1 MGNHRRIPVT
11 PHGISSILG
20 GMSRELDDIDLQIL
34 EALQVDARTPLV
46 RLAEAIGISDTTVRA
61 RIDRLVRRFG
71 VRFVVDIDPKELGML
86 YFYLGVR
93 VQGPAMT
100 RAVDRMSVLPE
111 IIFLGRTVCGYD
123 LLAEMVC
130 RDNADMVRMLDE
142 IRSIAGVTQV
152 DTFTVLTVEKEN
164 WRFASLAHDPACPP
178 R

>member
-1 MGNHRRIPVT
+1 
-11 PHGISSILG
+11 
-20 GMSRELDDIDLQIL
+20 MSQKLDDIDLQIL
-34 EALQVDARTPLV
+34 DALQVNARTSFV
-46 RLAEAIGISDTTVRA
+46 QLAQSLGVSDTTVRA

-100 RAVDRMSVLPE
+100 RAVHRMSELPE
-111 IIFLGRTVCGYD
+111 IIFLGRTVGGYD

-130 RDNADMVRMLDE
+130 RDNSHMVRMLDE

-152 DTFTVLTVEKEN
+152 DTYTVLTVEKEN
-164 WRFASLAHDPACPP
+164 WRFAELA
-178 R
+178 RE

>member
-1 MGNHRRIPVT
+1 MRTVERY
-11 PHGISSILG
+11 
-20 GMSRELDDIDLQIL
+20 EL
-34 EALQVDARTPLV
+34 DARTSFV
-46 RLAEAIGISDTTVRA
+46 RLAKSLGVSDTTVRA
-61 RIDRLVRRFG
+61 RIDRLVHRFG

-100 RAVDRMSVLPE
+100 RAVDRMSELPE
-111 IIFLGRTVCGYD
+111 IIFLGRTVGGYD

-152 DTFTVLTVEKEN
+152 DTYTVLTVEKEN
-164 WRFASLAHDPACPP
+164 WRFAALARD
-178 R
+178 

>member
-1 MGNHRRIPVT
+1 MT
-11 PHGISSILG
+11 SSAYSAILG
-20 GMSRELDDIDLQIL
+20 GMGQKLDDIDLQIL
-34 EALQVDARTPLV
+34 DALQVDSRTPLV
-46 RLAEAIGISDTTVRA
+46 RLAEKIGISDTTVRA
-61 RIDRLVRRFG
+61 RLDRLVRRFG

-100 RAVDRMSVLPE
+100 RAVDRLSALPE
-111 IIFLGRTVCGYD
+111 IIFLGRTLGGYD

-164 WRFASLAHDPACPP
+164 WHFTPLAQH
-178 R
+178 

>member
-1 MGNHRRIPVT
+1 MT
-11 PHGISSILG
+11 PRGLSAILG
-20 GMSRELDDIDLQIL
+20 GVSQRLDDIDLQIL
-34 EALQVDARTPLV
+34 DALQVDARTSFV
-46 RLAEAIGISDTTVRA
+46 RLAQGLGVSDTTVRA

-100 RAVDRMSVLPE
+100 RAVDRMSELPE
-111 IIFLGRTVCGYD
+111 IIFIGRTVGGYD

-130 RDNADMVRMLDE
+130 RDNADMVRMLDQ
-142 IRSIAGVTQV
+142 IRSITGVTQI
-152 DTFTVLTVEKEN
+152 DTYTVLTIEKEN
-164 WRFASLAHDPACPP
+164 WRFSNLARDSVGPP

>member
-1 MGNHRRIPVT
+1 MGQK
-11 PHGISSILG
+11 
-20 GMSRELDDIDLQIL
+20 LDDIDLQIL
-34 EALQVDARTPLV
+34 DALQVDARTPLV
-46 RLAEAIGISDTTVRA
+46 RLAESIGVSDTTVRA

-86 YFYLGVR
+86 YFYLGVG

-100 RAVDRMSVLPE
+100 RAVDRMSALPE
-111 IIFLGRTVCGYD
+111 IIFLGRTVGGYD

-152 DTFTVLTVEKEN
+152 DTYTVLTIEKEN
-164 WRFASLAHDPACPP
+164 WRFTGLA
-178 R
+178 RG

>member
-1 MGNHRRIPVT
+1 MGPRITVT
-11 PHGISSILG
+11 SAASSAILG
-20 GMSRELDDIDLQIL
+20 GMSQKLDDIDLQIL
-34 EALQVDARTPLV
+34 DALQVDARTSFV
-46 RLAEAIGISDTTVRA
+46 RLSQSLGVSDTTVRA

-100 RAVDRMSVLPE
+100 RAVDRMSELPE
-111 IIFLGRTVCGYD
+111 IIFLGRTVGGYD

-130 RDNADMVRMLDE
+130 RDNPHMVRMLDE

-152 DTFTVLTVEKEN
+152 DTYTVLTVEKEN
-164 WRFASLAHDPACPP
+164 WRFAELA
-178 R
+178 RE

>member
-1 MGNHRRIPVT
+1 MTFP
-11 PHGISSILG
+11 SCSAILG
-20 GMSRELDDIDLQIL
+20 EMSQKLDDIDLQIL
-34 EALQVDARTPLV
+34 DALQVDARTSFV
-46 RLAEAIGISDTTVRA
+46 RLAQSLGVSDTTVRA

-100 RAVDRMSVLPE
+100 RAVDRMGELPE
-111 IIFLGRTVCGYD
+111 IIFLGRTVGGYD

-130 RDNADMVRMLDE
+130 RDNSHMVRMLDE

-152 DTFTVLTVEKEN
+152 DTYTVLTVEKEN
-164 WRFASLAHDPACPP
+164 WRFAELA
-178 R
+178 RE

>member
-1 MGNHRRIPVT
+1 
-11 PHGISSILG
+11 
-20 GMSRELDDIDLQIL
+20 MSQKLDDIDLRIL
-34 EALQVDARTPLV
+34 DALQVNARTSFV
-46 RLAEAIGISDTTVRA
+46 RLAQSLGVSDTTVRA

-100 RAVDRMSVLPE
+100 RAVDRMSELPE
-111 IIFLGRTVCGYD
+111 IIFLGRTVGGYD

-130 RDNADMVRMLDE
+130 RDNSHMVRMLDE

-152 DTFTVLTVEKEN
+152 DTYTVLPVEKEN
-164 WRFASLAHDPACPP
+164 WRFAELA
-178 R
+178 RE

>member
-1 MGNHRRIPVT
+1 
-11 PHGISSILG
+11 
-20 GMSRELDDIDLQIL
+20 MSQRLDDIDLQIL
-34 EALQVDARTPLV
+34 DALQADARTSFV
-46 RLAEAIGISDTTVRA
+46 RLAESLGVSDTTVRA

-100 RAVDRMSVLPE
+100 RAVERMGELPE
-111 IIFLGRTVCGYD
+111 IIFIGRTVGGYD

-130 RDNADMVRMLDE
+130 RDNADMVRMLDQ
-142 IRSIAGVTQV
+142 IRSITGVTQI
-152 DTFTVLTVEKEN
+152 DTYTVLTIEKEN
-164 WRFASLAHDPACPP
+164 WRFSNLARDPVGPP

>member
-1 MGNHRRIPVT
+1 MTLQTRSG
-11 PHGISSILG
+11 ILG
-20 GMSRELDDIDLQIL
+20 GVSHRLDDIDLQIL
-34 EALQVDARTPLV
+34 DALQVDARTPLV
-46 RLAEAIGISDTTVRA
+46 RLAERIGISDTTVRA

-93 VQGPAMT
+93 VQGPAMR
-100 RAVDRMSVLPE
+100 RAVDRMNALPE
-111 IIFLGRTVCGYD
+111 IIFLGRTLGGYD

-152 DTFTVLTVEKEN
+152 DAYTVLTIEKEN
-164 WRFASLAHDPACPP
+164 WRFTALALDSVGS
-178 R
+178 RG

>member
-1 MGNHRRIPVT
+1 M
-11 PHGISSILG
+11 SAILG
-20 GMSRELDDIDLQIL
+20 DMSQKLDDIDLQIL
-34 EALQVDARTPLV
+34 DALQVDARTPLV
-46 RLAEAIGISDTTVRA
+46 RLAETIGISDTTVRA

-100 RAVDRMSVLPE
+100 RAVDRMSALPE
-111 IIFLGRTVCGYD
+111 IIFLGRTVGGYD

-152 DTFTVLTVEKEN
+152 DTYTVLTVEKEN
-164 WRFASLAHDPACPP
+164 WHFAPLARDSVDAP